1 MCGPDDQQ
9 DVAMAELDSNAPVVL
24 EAPPKSKKRKR
35 EREKV
40 RPKKQPPYAVIVEND
55 DFHTFDYVIE
65 VLQKVFGYDLQKA
78 FQLTKQVH
86 LAGQALVWSGAL
98 ELAELKR
105 DQIRGYGPDTYAMKP
120 VTFPLGVR
128 VEQLPG

>member
-1 MCGPDDQQ
+1 MS
-9 DVAMAELDSNAPVVL
+9 MSELDAAAPLVL
-24 EAPPKSKKRKR
+24 EPPPPEVKERKSKD
-35 EREKV
+35 EKT

-55 DFHTFDYVIE
+55 DLHTFEYVIE

-78 FQLTKQVH
+78 FLLTSQVH
-86 LAGQALVWSGAL
+86 HAGQALVWSGAL

-105 DQIRGYGPDTYAMKP
+105 DQIKGFGPDTYAMKP

-128 VEQLPG
+128 VEPLPG